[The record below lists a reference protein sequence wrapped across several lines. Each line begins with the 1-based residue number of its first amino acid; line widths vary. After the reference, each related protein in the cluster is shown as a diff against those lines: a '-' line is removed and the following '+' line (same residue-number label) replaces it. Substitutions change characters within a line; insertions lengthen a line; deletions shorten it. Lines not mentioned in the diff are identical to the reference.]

1 MRRLTELVVAEV
13 LDVSHVQ
20 AADAVHLAEVP
31 YCFRDVVILIRA
43 ERAGAE
49 AYCVAGRI
57 VQGDD
62 FVKIF
67 DAVRNARQAEDR
79 PSGVVGVA
87 GHYNA
92 ALLAGRDDAVEEV
105 FVILAQL
112 VRADVLVQCQY
123 PFKLRKA
130 LGFPA
135 GKREAVAVF
144 NGALDYFERPHAA
157 ELRLVKV
164 QAVRAVLGDDTG
176 KVGAQPVEYRHEVI
190 DDDLDAVLGEVSYSG
205 AVVCD
210 VLIARGQTELDVL
223 MDVDGFDD
231 LALEP
236 SRVDFIDVALYL
248 VLVPDLARGLIVQ
261 KAHDTGHAGDLLY
274 LFECNAVTV

>member
-1 MRRLTELVVAEV
+1 MRRLAELVVAKV
-13 LDVSHVQ
+13 LDVSHMQ

-31 YCFRDVVILIRA
+31 YRFGDIVILVRA
-43 ERAGAE
+43 KGAGAE
-49 AYCVAGRI
+49 AYRVAGR
-57 VQGDD
+57 VMQSDD
-62 FVKIF
+62 LVKIG
-67 DAVRNARQAEDR
+67 DAVRDARQAEDWPR
-79 PSGVVGVA
+79 GVVRVTS
-87 GHYNA
+87 HYNA

-123 PFKLRKA
+123 PFKLCQTLR
-130 LGFPA
+130 LPA
-135 GKREAVAVF
+135 GKREAIAVF
-144 NGALDYFERPHAA
+144 YGALDYFERPHAA
-157 ELRLVKV
+157 ELRLVEV
-164 QAVRAVLGDDTG
+164 QAVRAVLRDDAC
-176 KVGAQPVEYRHEVI
+176 KVGAQPIEHRHEVI